1 MSSPDT
7 ARLACQGTLPSW
19 TGVPPMILVRSEDR
33 ESLDFMEFTL
43 DFTALRNFFSPED
56 FFVVFLLLFFFLTLP
71 FLLVTS
77 GWPHL
82 QLTSPEP
89 EPELELELETE
100 LIPDVRRTQDTEH
113 LHTMTMMMMMT
124 MTMMMMFT

>member
-1 MSSPDT
+1 
-7 ARLACQGTLPSW
+7 
-19 TGVPPMILVRSEDR
+19 MILVRSEDR

-56 FFVVFLLLFFFLTLP
+56 FFVIFLFLFFFFFLTLP

-82 QLTSPEP
+82 QLTSPEA
-89 EPELELELETE
+89 EPLLELELEPE
-100 LIPDVRRTQDTEH
+100 LIAGVRRTQDTEH
-113 LHTMTMMMMMT
+113 LHTMM
-124 MTMMMMFT
+124 MTMMMTVITVT

>member
-1 MSSPDT
+1 
-7 ARLACQGTLPSW
+7 
-19 TGVPPMILVRSEDR
+19 MILVRSEDR

-43 DFTALRNFFSPED
+43 DFTAVRNFFSPED

-89 EPELELELETE
+89 EPELELELEPE
-100 LIPDVRRTQDTEH
+100 LIPDFRRTQDTEH
-113 LHTMTMMMMMT
+113 LHTMTMMMST
-124 MTMMMMFT
+124 LVTTLIW

>member
-1 MSSPDT
+1 MASPDT

-33 ESLDFMEFTL
+33 ESLDFKDFTL

-56 FFVVFLLLFFFLTLP
+56 FFVIFLFLFFLFFFLTFP

-89 EPELELELETE
+89 EPE
-100 LIPDVRRTQDTEH
+100 DVTDPES
-113 LHTMTMMMMMT
+113 MPAV
-124 MTMMMMFT
+124 